1 MNPVRLAEVQTLI
14 VCILMG
20 TAIALLVSPGPQETD
35 KPIHHHA
42 QPQGQC

>member
-1 MNPVRLAEVQTLI
+1 MSPVRLAEVQTLI

-20 TAIALLVSPGPQETD
+20 TAIALLVNPGPQETD

-42 QPQGQC
+42 RPQEQC